1 VKRRKRPKLPKSPV
15 TLPKRG
21 MVTDP
26 YTGEVDTMKGWAK
39 RHEVAMPTLKQYVEL
54 YSWDDYFTFYPLVQK
69 RRRR

>member
-1 VKRRKRPKLPKSPV
+1 
-15 TLPKRG
+15 